1 MLIIHCADL
10 HLDSRLN
17 TNLSKEL
24 ASDRRRELTENF
36 KRLVD
41 YAAENSVRAI
51 LICGDMFDTGRV
63 TKFTEN
69 MVLNSIK
76 DHPGISFYLLK
87 GNHDSESFIDE
98 LSDIPENLFLFN
110 DSWTV
115 YDVDGVK
122 IHGVELN
129 AANSM
134 SVQQNFAP
142 DPADINIVMLHGQ
155 EAETNSSDK
164 AETINLRLF
173 KNKGINY
180 LALGHIH
187 EYKAE
192 QLDSMCR
199 YCYPGCLEA
208 RGFDEPGDHGFVLL
222 NVDTESGAVTDTF
235 VPFAKRKVYLES
247 VDITGLDNTFDIAE
261 RVKDTLKSSDA
272 TPVDM
277 VKVIL
282 TGEVDV
288 ECEKD
293 LKYISGAFADNY
305 YFSKVSDES
314 RLKVS
319 MESFINDM
327 TLKGEFVRTVMGD
340 YSLSEEKKAS
350 IVKTG
355 LELFSEVRS

>member
-10 HLDSRLN
+10 HLDSRLS

-36 KRLVD
+36 KRLTD
-41 YAAENSVRAI
+41 YAAEQNVRAV

-98 LSDIPENLFLFN
+98 LSDIPDNLFLFD
-110 DSWTV
+110 DSWKE
-115 YDVDGVK
+115 YDLDGIK
-122 IHGVELN
+122 IHGVELTS
-129 AANSM
+129 ANSQ

-142 DPADINIVMLHGQ
+142 DPSKVNIVMLHGQ
-155 EAETNSSDK
+155 EAETASKDK

-180 LALGHIH
+180 LALGHVH
-187 EYKAE
+187 EYKSCE
-192 QLDSMCR
+192 LDSMAR

-222 NVDTESGAVTDTF
+222 DVDTETGSVKDSF
-235 VPFAKRKVYLES
+235 VSFAKRKVYLEQ
-247 VDITGLDNTFDIAE
+247 VDISGLNNTFDIAE
-261 RVKDTLKSSDA
+261 RVKETLHGSEAQSK
-272 TPVDM
+272 DM

-293 LKYISGAFADNY
+293 LRFIAASIGDDY
-305 YFSKVSDES
+305 YFSKVSDETK
-314 RLKVS
+314 LKVS
-319 MESFINDM
+319 MESYINDM
-327 TLKGEFVRTVMGD
+327 TLKGEFVRTVMAD
-340 YSLSEEKKAS
+340 ESLSDDRKAA
-350 IVKTG
+350 IVRTG